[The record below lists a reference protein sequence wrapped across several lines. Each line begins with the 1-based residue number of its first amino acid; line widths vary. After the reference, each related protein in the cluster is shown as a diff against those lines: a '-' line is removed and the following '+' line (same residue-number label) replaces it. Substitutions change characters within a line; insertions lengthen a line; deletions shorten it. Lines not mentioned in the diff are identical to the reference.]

1 MMGFTARTLYHAPK
15 FKSETNQYPALMA
28 VMVSSPRSVYPSAVK
43 NSDMQGRTVVS
54 LGPSRLAIS
63 CLVGLDKKEQS
74 HCHVRYGNLKTP
86 YNLEPSR
93 TSINYFKDKRGAAR
107 LQGH

>member
-1 MMGFTARTLYHAPK
+1 MGFTARALYHAPK

-28 VMVSSPRSVYPSAVK
+28 VMVSSPRFVYPSAVK

-63 CLVGLDKKEQS
+63 CL
-74 HCHVRYGNLKTP
+74 
-86 YNLEPSR
+86 
-93 TSINYFKDKRGAAR
+93 AAPR
-107 LQGH
+107 QEGTIPLPCQVW